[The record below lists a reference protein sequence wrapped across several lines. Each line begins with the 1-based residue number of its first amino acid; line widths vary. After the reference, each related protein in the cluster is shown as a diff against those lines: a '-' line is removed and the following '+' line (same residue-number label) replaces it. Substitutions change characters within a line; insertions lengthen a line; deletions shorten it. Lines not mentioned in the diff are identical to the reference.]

1 VRGSTTRA
9 ARILAVL
16 LAGALA
22 ACSSSP
28 GRFSALNEASA
39 DWDAAV
45 DRSVP
50 DPARA
55 ARVKQLGRELVALQQ
70 TMAAEL
76 SALNEQAVALN
87 ADYQATAEDAS
98 RLSHAYQARRRDAF
112 ARYRDLV
119 FAMRAEVSASEWKA
133 LTK

>member
-1 VRGSTTRA
+1 MRTSSRTGGRTLA
-9 ARILAVL
+9 AL
-16 LAGALA
+16 LACALA
-22 ACSSSP
+22 ACSSSTTK
-28 GRFSALNEASA
+28 FSTFGESTA

-45 DRSVP
+45 ERSVP

-55 ARVKQLGRELVALQQ
+55 ANLKRLGRELVALQQ
-70 TMAAEL
+70 TMAADFA
-76 SALNEQAVALN
+76 ALDEQAVALN